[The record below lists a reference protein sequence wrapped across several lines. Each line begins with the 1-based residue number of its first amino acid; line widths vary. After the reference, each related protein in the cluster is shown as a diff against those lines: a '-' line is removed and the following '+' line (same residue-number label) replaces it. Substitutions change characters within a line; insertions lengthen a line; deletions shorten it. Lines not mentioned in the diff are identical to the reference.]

1 MFSYS
6 FTIYF
11 CLFIFVLDFF
21 SIKAFEESFNFLAS
35 MLFEKKTHQDLILS
49 VVFLGCDRHIP
60 TPFVT
65 PPPPFSVFSH
75 WFYLSPGEL
84 FHVKGPLRGSMV
96 LSHLKFH
103 RCFLLGLLSL
113 DILSFFIKIKAFM
126 SSMIE
131 TPIRS
136 EDPVHVQRC
145 LLCSV

>member
-1 MFSYS
+1 MQLYYLFLS
-6 FTIYF
+6 IYF
-11 CLFIFVLDFF
+11 FPWFF
-21 SIKAFEESFNFLAS
+21 SIKAFEESFNLLAS
-35 MLFEKKTHQDLILS
+35 MLFEKKQHQDLILS

-65 PPPPFSVFSH
+65 PPPFSVFSH

-84 FHVKGPLRGSMV
+84 FHVKGPHRGSMV

-136 EDPVHVQRC
+136 EDPLHVQRC